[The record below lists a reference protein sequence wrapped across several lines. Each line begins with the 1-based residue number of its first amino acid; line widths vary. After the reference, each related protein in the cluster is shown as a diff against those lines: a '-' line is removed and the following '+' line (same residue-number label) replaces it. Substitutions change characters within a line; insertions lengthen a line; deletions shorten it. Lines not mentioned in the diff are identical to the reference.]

1 MSPVAHDTIEVATRA
16 TADTIDITA
25 RVRSSLERSHV
36 REGLCVVAVLHT
48 TAGVFINENADPDV
62 QRDVLNALARAVPDR
77 AEYAHAEGNGPAHV
91 RSVLV
96 GSSVTIPIRNGSL
109 DLGTWQGIYL
119 AEFDGPRTRRAT
131 ITVIG
136 ETAR

>member
-1 MSPVAHDTIEVATRA
+1 MTVAHETIDVTTRA
-16 TADTIDITA
+16 VADTVDITS
-25 RVRSSLERSHV
+25 RVRSALEHSRV
-36 REGLCVVAVLHT
+36 REGVCVVAVLHT
-48 TAGVFINENADPDV
+48 TAGVVINENADPAV

-96 GSSVTIPIRNGSL
+96 GSSVTIPIRERSL
-109 DLGTWQGIYL
+109 DLGTWQGVYL
-119 AEFDGPRTRRAT
+119 AEFDGPRTRHAT

-136 ETAR
+136 EP